1 MHFIYIAEGKLKVLT
16 ALTNQLLTYVT
27 MREVIE
33 DSYDTWN
40 TTRRELRDLLR
51 LEQRREKEEVTA
63 K

>member
-1 MHFIYIAEGKLKVLT
+1 MYFVYIAEGKLKVLT

-33 DSYDTWN
+33 DSYDTWI